1 MVSQFSV
8 IHVRWKGNRRVPD
21 HFTIAHVMV
30 FTKSLKCLSGPPCFL
45 WPRFPLTYI
54 IIFNPLVRVK
64 LKQKRVRV
72 AEEKEI
78 AVNPVLKEA
87 KDSDDMGAQS
97 VETETL
103 CFR

>member
-1 MVSQFSV
+1 MPIWFRSFHGFGEDIGGVLGNAENPRWRWELVAMLRVTLADVNRTSCAITESVS
-8 IHVRWKGNRRVPD
+8 
-21 HFTIAHVMV
+21 
-30 FTKSLKCLSGPPCFL
+30 LL
-45 WPRFPLTYI
+45 PL
-54 IIFNPLVRVK
+54 
-64 LKQKRVRV
+64 RVRV